1 MWDSTAR
8 STSIGIFSRLLAAAT
23 LAVAACSS
31 FAHGLAADASSD
43 TKQVQDARRQ
53 AAALTQSFVSGAMRY
68 RVANR
73 DQRGPLETA
82 LLVAAQERF
91 AVLSALMDDDPKA
104 VFDSALPADFR
115 AKLPSSLSAY
125 VEQDAEVD
133 GTLEILHEDAET
145 GSRYHFFIHSTSG
158 RQSLHFAGRTPDHL
172 TTGARVR
179 VKGVQVQDM
188 LALGDTT
195 TSMQQLAAAPS
206 PIALGEQ
213 RSVVILVNFLD
224 APIQP
229 YTVESARSAI
239 FDATSAFFLENS
251 YQQTWLAGD
260 IVGWFTIPVSSA
272 TCDYASIASY
282 AQSAATA
289 AGVNLASYTHQVY
302 AFPSNACG
310 WWGLSSVGGSPSQ
323 SWINGAFE
331 LPVLAHELG
340 HGHGLWH
347 SHSLDCGATAVIGS
361 SCVTNEYGDI
371 VDVMGAGEPAHF
383 NAFQKERLGWL
394 NYGVSPPI
402 TTVST
407 DGAYTIG
414 NYETAGSAAKALK
427 IFKSKDAVT
436 GQSTWFYVESRQASG
451 FDDFLSDPS
460 TGAQNVTGGLLVHI
474 GTDASG
480 NSSFLLDMTPATSV
494 AYWWYDPALAA
505 GQTFTDPDTG
515 TTITASWVNSAGAG
529 VAVKFG
535 KPATNSPA
543 LSLSTSQPTY
553 TRGQTASI
561 TAKVT
566 VGGAPVAKAAV
577 TFTII
582 KSNGSSVTARATTG
596 SNGIAV
602 YKLRLSKQDPVG
614 VYQAD
619 GNATASGKSAAAA
632 TTFSVR

>member
-1 MWDSTAR
+1 MLPTHPSLNPRAVLIRASGFAVLALIAVT
-8 STSIGIFSRLLAAAT
+8 FSHGG
-23 LAVAACSS
+23 
-31 FAHGLAADASSD
+31 FAHGVVG
-43 TKQVQDARRQ
+43 TPIQDAQ
-53 AAALTQSFVSGAMRY
+53 ALTRTLTSMGARY
-68 RVANR
+68 RAAGPTERRSLEAGMVASAASR
-73 DQRGPLETA
+73 LQLLGSMMSDHPGEVLATTLPL
-82 LLVAAQERF
+82 
-91 AVLSALMDDDPKA
+91 AVRSA
-104 VFDSALPADFR
+104 
-115 AKLPSSLSAY
+115 LPSSLAAY
-125 VEQDAEVD
+125 VEQDAVID

-145 GSRYHFFIHSTSG
+145 GSSYHFFIHSTSG

-553 TRGQTASI
+553 ARGQTASI
-561 TAKVT
+561 TAKMT
-566 VGGAPVAKAAV
+566 TGGAPVAKAAV

-582 KSNGSSVTARATTG
+582 KSNGSSVTARATTA

-614 VYQAD
+614 IYHAN

>member
-1 MWDSTAR
+1 
-8 STSIGIFSRLLAAAT
+8 
-23 LAVAACSS
+23 
-31 FAHGLAADASSD
+31 
-43 TKQVQDARRQ
+43 
-53 AAALTQSFVSGAMRY
+53 
-68 RVANR
+68 
-73 DQRGPLETA
+73 
-82 LLVAAQERF
+82 
-91 AVLSALMDDDPKA
+91 
-104 VFDSALPADFR
+104 
-115 AKLPSSLSAY
+115 
-125 VEQDAEVD
+125 
-133 GTLEILHEDAET
+133 
-145 GSRYHFFIHSTSG
+145 
-158 RQSLHFAGRTPDHL
+158 
-172 TTGARVR
+172 
-179 VKGVQVQDM
+179 
-188 LALGDTT
+188 
-195 TSMQQLAAAPS
+195 
-206 PIALGEQ
+206 
-213 RSVVILVNFLD
+213 
-224 APIQP
+224 
-229 YTVESARSAI
+229 
-239 FDATSAFFLENS
+239 
-251 YQQTWLAGD
+251 
-260 IVGWFTIPVSSA
+260 
-272 TCDYASIASY
+272 
-282 AQSAATA
+282 
-289 AGVNLASYTHQVY
+289 
-302 AFPSNACG
+302 
-310 WWGLSSVGGSPSQ
+310 
-323 SWINGAFE
+323 
-331 LPVLAHELG
+331 
-340 HGHGLWH
+340 
-347 SHSLDCGATAVIGS
+347 
-361 SCVTNEYGDI
+361 

-553 TRGQTASI
+553 ARGQTASI
-561 TAKVT
+561 TAKMT
-566 VGGAPVAKAAV
+566 TGGAPVAKAAV

-582 KSNGSSVTARATTG
+582 KSNGSSVTARATTA

>member
-1 MWDSTAR
+1 
-8 STSIGIFSRLLAAAT
+8 LAEV
-23 LAVAACSS
+23 AVAMIS
-31 FAHGLAADASSD
+31 
-43 TKQVQDARRQ
+43 
-53 AAALTQSFVSGAMRY
+53 
-68 RVANR
+68 
-73 DQRGPLETA
+73 
-82 LLVAAQERF
+82 
-91 AVLSALMDDDPKA
+91 
-104 VFDSALPADFR
+104 
-115 AKLPSSLSAY
+115 
-125 VEQDAEVD
+125 
-133 GTLEILHEDAET
+133 
-145 GSRYHFFIHSTSG
+145 
-158 RQSLHFAGRTPDHL
+158 
-172 TTGARVR
+172 
-179 VKGVQVQDM
+179 
-188 LALGDTT
+188 
-195 TSMQQLAAAPS
+195 
-206 PIALGEQ
+206 
-213 RSVVILVNFLD
+213 
-224 APIQP
+224 
-229 YTVESARSAI
+229 
-239 FDATSAFFLENS
+239 
-251 YQQTWLAGD
+251 
-260 IVGWFTIPVSSA
+260 
-272 TCDYASIASY
+272 
-282 AQSAATA
+282 
-289 AGVNLASYTHQVY
+289 
-302 AFPSNACG
+302 
-310 WWGLSSVGGSPSQ
+310 GSPSQ

-553 TRGQTASI
+553 ARGQTASI
-561 TAKVT
+561 TARSTSDVPKWYSR
-566 VGGAPVAKAAV
+566 GALPHPPPHAAC
-577 TFTII
+577 I
-582 KSNGSSVTARATTG
+582 S
-596 SNGIAV
+596 
-602 YKLRLSKQDPVG
+602 
-614 VYQAD
+614 
-619 GNATASGKSAAAA
+619 
-632 TTFSVR
+632 

>member
-1 MWDSTAR
+1 MLPTHPSLNPRAVLIRASGFAVLALIAVT
-8 STSIGIFSRLLAAAT
+8 FSHGG
-23 LAVAACSS
+23 
-31 FAHGLAADASSD
+31 FAHGVVG
-43 TKQVQDARRQ
+43 TPIQDAQ
-53 AAALTQSFVSGAMRY
+53 ALTRTLTSMGARY
-68 RVANR
+68 RAAGPTERRSLEAGMVASAASR
-73 DQRGPLETA
+73 LQLLGSMMSDHPGEVLATTLPL
-82 LLVAAQERF
+82 
-91 AVLSALMDDDPKA
+91 AVRSA
-104 VFDSALPADFR
+104 
-115 AKLPSSLSAY
+115 LPSSLAAY
-125 VEQDAEVD
+125 VEQDAVID

-145 GSRYHFFIHSTSG
+145 GSSYHFFIHSTSG

-289 AGVNLASYTHQVY
+289 AGVNLASYTHQLY

-553 TRGQTASI
+553 ARGQTASI
-561 TAKVT
+561 TAKMT
-566 VGGAPVAKAAV
+566 TGGAPVAKAAV

-582 KSNGSSVTARATTG
+582 KSDGSSVTARATTA

-614 VYQAD
+614 IYHAN

>member
-1 MWDSTAR
+1 MLPTHSSLNPRAVLIRASGFAVLALIAVT
-8 STSIGIFSRLLAAAT
+8 FSHGG
-23 LAVAACSS
+23 
-31 FAHGLAADASSD
+31 FAHGVVG
-43 TKQVQDARRQ
+43 TPIQDAQ
-53 AAALTQSFVSGAMRY
+53 ALTRTLTSMGARY
-68 RVANR
+68 RAAGPTERRSLEAGMVASAASR
-73 DQRGPLETA
+73 LQLLGSMMSDHPGEVLATTLPL
-82 LLVAAQERF
+82 
-91 AVLSALMDDDPKA
+91 AVRSA
-104 VFDSALPADFR
+104 
-115 AKLPSSLSAY
+115 LPSSLAAY
-125 VEQDAEVD
+125 VEQDAVID

-289 AGVNLASYTHQVY
+289 AGVNLASYTHQLY

>member
-1 MWDSTAR
+1 MLPTHPSLNPRAVLIRASGFAVLALIAVT
-8 STSIGIFSRLLAAAT
+8 FSHGG
-23 LAVAACSS
+23 
-31 FAHGLAADASSD
+31 FAHGVVG
-43 TKQVQDARRQ
+43 TPIQDAQ
-53 AAALTQSFVSGAMRY
+53 ALTRTLTSMGARY
-68 RVANR
+68 RAAGPTERRSLEAGMVASAASR
-73 DQRGPLETA
+73 LQLLGSMMSDHPGEVLATTLPL
-82 LLVAAQERF
+82 
-91 AVLSALMDDDPKA
+91 AVRSA
-104 VFDSALPADFR
+104 
-115 AKLPSSLSAY
+115 LPSSLAAY
-125 VEQDAEVD
+125 VEQDAVID

-145 GSRYHFFIHSTSG
+145 GSSYHFFIHSTSG

-289 AGVNLASYTHQVY
+289 AGVNLASYTHQLY

-331 LPVLAHELG
+331 LPALAHELG

-414 NYETAGSAAKALK
+414 NYETAGSTAKALK

-553 TRGQTASI
+553 ARGQTASI
-561 TAKVT
+561 TAKMT
-566 VGGAPVAKAAV
+566 TGGAPVAKAAV

-582 KSNGSSVTARATTG
+582 KSDGSSVTARATTA

-614 VYQAD
+614 IYHAD

>member
-1 MWDSTAR
+1 MLPTHPSLNPRAVLIRASGFAVLALIAVT
-8 STSIGIFSRLLAAAT
+8 FSHGG
-23 LAVAACSS
+23 
-31 FAHGLAADASSD
+31 FAHGVVG
-43 TKQVQDARRQ
+43 TPIQDAQ
-53 AAALTQSFVSGAMRY
+53 ALTRTLTSMGARY
-68 RVANR
+68 RAAGPTERRSLEAGMVASAASR
-73 DQRGPLETA
+73 LQLLGSMMSDHPGEVLATTLPL
-82 LLVAAQERF
+82 
-91 AVLSALMDDDPKA
+91 AVRSA
-104 VFDSALPADFR
+104 
-115 AKLPSSLSAY
+115 LPSSLAAY
-125 VEQDAEVD
+125 VEQDAVID

-145 GSRYHFFIHSTSG
+145 GSSYHFFIHSTSG

-289 AGVNLASYTHQVY
+289 AGVNLASYTHQLY

-414 NYETAGSAAKALK
+414 NYETAGSTAKALK

-553 TRGQTASI
+553 ARGQTASI
-561 TAKVT
+561 TAKMT
-566 VGGAPVAKAAV
+566 TGGAPVAKAAV

-582 KSNGSSVTARATTG
+582 KSDGSSVTARATTA

-614 VYQAD
+614 IYHAD